1 MYPISNNY
9 LYNIKT
15 RQVNKKEKKKLL
27 MELKNR
33 ETLSEQVY
41 KSLKKSILNGD
52 LKPGQKLSQDWLA
65 KQMKVSRMPIRE
77 AIERLRTEG
86 LVESIPYK
94 ESKVINFTYK
104 DIEEMYSVRGL
115 LEVYSARLA
124 TSKIREKDL
133 KALKIIN
140 KEMKGVLDKEKYK
153 QLPILNKKFHLTI
166 YNRSGNRRLYKTIK
180 NLWDSFPKDFF
191 WNFPE
196 RAKNSIIDHEKIIN
210 AIESKNGKLM
220 EKMMIQHIENTKG
233 RIIKIIAQ
241 VKHLSIS

>member
-1 MYPISNNY
+1 M
-9 LYNIKT
+9 LT
-15 RQVNKKEKKKLL
+15 EF
-27 MELKNR
+27 KNR
-33 ETLSEQVY
+33 KTLSERVY
-41 KSLKKSILNGD
+41 RSLKKSILNGD
-52 LKPGQKLSQDWLA
+52 LKPGQKISQDWLA

-94 ESKVINFTYK
+94 ESRVMNFTHR

-115 LEVYSARLA
+115 LEAYSARLA
-124 TSKIREKDL
+124 IRKIRKKDL
-133 KALKIIN
+133 KELKKIN
-140 KEMKGVLDKEKYK
+140 KEMKEF
-153 QLPILNKKFHLTI
+153 LNKNNYKELLVCNRKFHLII

-196 RAKNSIIDHEKIIN
+196 RSKNSIIDHEKIIN
-210 AIESKNGKLM
+210 AVENKNEELM
-220 EKMMIQHIENTKG
+220 EKMIVQHIENTKR

-241 VKHLSIS
+241 VKHLSPLQDPLRK

>member
-1 MYPISNNY
+1 
-9 LYNIKT
+9 
-15 RQVNKKEKKKLL
+15 
-27 MELKNR
+27 
-33 ETLSEQVY
+33 VY

-77 AIERLRTEG
+77 AIERLKIEG
-86 LVESIPYK
+86 LIESIPYK
-94 ESKVINFTYK
+94 ESRVINFTYR

-115 LEVYSARLA
+115 LEAYSARLA
-124 TSKIREKDL
+124 ISKIREKDL
-133 KALKIIN
+133 KALKITT
-140 KEMKGVLDKEKYK
+140 KEMKEHLDKQKYK
-153 QLPILNKKFHLTI
+153 QLPILNRKFHLII

-196 RAKNSIIDHEKIIN
+196 RSKNSIIDHEKIIR
-210 AIESKNGKLM
+210 AIEGKDEELV
-220 EKMMIQHIENTKG
+220 EKMMVQHIENTKG

-241 VKHLSIS
+241 VKHLSVSEDL

>member
-15 RQVNKKEKKKLL
+15 RQINKKEKNKLL
-27 MELKNR
+27 MELKNH

-52 LKPGQKLSQDWLA
+52 LEPGQKLSQDWLA
-65 KQMKVSRMPIRE
+65 QKMKVSRMPVRE
-77 AIERLRTEG
+77 AIERLKSEG
-86 LVESIPYK
+86 LIENIPYK
-94 ESKVINFTYK
+94 ESRVINFTYQ

-115 LEVYSARLA
+115 LEAYSARLSA
-124 TSKIREKDL
+124 SKIREKDL

-140 KEMKGVLDKEKYK
+140 KEMKEHLDKEKFK
-153 QLPILNKKFHLTI
+153 QLPILNKKFHQSI

-233 RIIKIIAQ
+233 RLIKIIAK
-241 VKHLSIS
+241 VKHLPLS